1 MRDGVKRGV
10 NMDVPME
17 LSRILITEL
26 GHEQLIFL
34 KEKDGSRSF
43 PIMIGINE
51 ALAIDRRLKG
61 VETPRPMTHDLLA
74 GVIEAMGGELEKI
87 VINDIRKVLQD
98 DTTQTFIAT
107 IYIRKDDELIE
118 VDSRP
123 SDAIALGSAMDTPIY
138 VSEHVLDN
146 VLNKS
151 TSREERI
158 EMLRNHLESLAEKIS
173 ELSDKLSDDEFLESA
188 PSPVIEQARRRLEEM
203 KSEYEAIE
211 QVLKKLG

>member
-1 MRDGVKRGV
+1 
-10 NMDVPME
+10 MDVPME

-34 KEKDGSRSF
+34 KEKDGPRSF

-74 GVIEAMGGELEKI
+74 GVIEAMGGRLEKI
-87 VINDIRKVLQD
+87 VINDIRKVLEGD
-98 DTTQTFIAT
+98 ASQTFIAT
-107 IYIRKDDELIE
+107 LYIRKNGELIE

-123 SDAIALGSAMDTPIY
+123 SDAIALGSAMDTPIF
-138 VSEHVLDN
+138 VAEHVLDN

-151 TSREERI
+151 TTRQERI
-158 EMLRNHLESLAEKIS
+158 EMLRQHLETLADRIN
-173 ELSDKLSDDEFLESA
+173 ELNDKLSDEEFLESA
-188 PSPVIEQARRRLEEM
+188 PPAVVDQVRRRLDEM
-203 KSEYEAIE
+203 QSEYEAIE